1 MKSNLI
7 SGPGPRSQFL
17 LAAAHSG
24 AGKTTVTLG
33 ILRALQHR
41 GLRVQPFKCGPDY
54 IDPIHHRRAA
64 GLDSINLDQY
74 MMSAGHIRQL
84 YHRYSA
90 HADVCITE
98 GVMGLFDGAKKREG
112 SSADLAGL
120 LRLPII
126 LVLNAKA
133 MAYSAAAL
141 LFGLKNFDPG
151 LHIAGVIFNFVD
163 TATHYRWLLE
173 ACEDTGLQALG
184 YLPAN
189 SALRIPSRH
198 LGLDT
203 ADAGPAIDAAAQHI
217 EQHLDLDALL
227 SATATTPTASQAGVG
242 MPCKAHCMVNSNHPK
257 NQRKIMHS
265 AGADDP
271 TRPHKTILVARDAA
285 FHFLYPEN
293 LRRLEA
299 YGQIRYFSPLQDT
312 RLPPAHLLYL
322 PGGYPE
328 LYLEQLSRNRS
339 LLTDIKTFADG
350 GGRIL
355 AECGGMMVLG
365 TSIIDETGKAWP
377 MAGVLDIVTGMQE
390 KKLHLGYRTLTLD
403 GQTLKGHEFHYSQ
416 FVSTP
421 AANANLTIHNARG
434 QQLPTPVFHQQ
445 NIFASYLHFYW
456 GETLGP
462 LENWLTGT
470 EHDPNPHG

>member
-1 MKSNLI
+1 MKSSLT

-33 ILRALQHR
+33 ILRALQRR

-217 EQHLDLDALL
+217 EQYLDLDTLL
-227 SATATTPTASQAGVG
+227 SATATISPEPTTIS
-242 MPCKAHCMVNSNHPK
+242 
-257 NQRKIMHS
+257 
-265 AGADDP
+265 DP
-271 TRPHKTILVARDAA
+271 DPIVITSPAKTILVARDAA

-312 RLPPAHLLYL
+312 RLPPADLVYL

-328 LYLEQLSRNRS
+328 LYLEQLSANRS
-339 LLTDIKTFADG
+339 LLADIRAFAENN
-350 GGRIL
+350 GRIL

-416 FVSTP
+416 FVAAPAGVNSTPNSPTNSNSTP
-421 AANANLTIHNARG
+421 AQPANANLTIHNARG
-434 QQLPTPVFHQQ
+434 QQLSTQVFHQQ

-470 EHDPNPHG
+470 KHGPNPHG